1 MDCIRR
7 TFKNEGM
14 KVFFK
19 GALFPLVGTGF
30 IVSVE
35 MGTNEIIKSVLKKT
49 YDSEKLSYLNLFMSG
64 CLAGLVGSIVTT
76 PV

>member
-1 MDCIRR
+1 MGQPFDTIKVRLQASNKFSSVMDCIKR

-35 MGTNEIIKSVLKKT
+35 MGTN
-49 YDSEKLSYLNLFMSG
+49 
-64 CLAGLVGSIVTT
+64 
-76 PV
+76 